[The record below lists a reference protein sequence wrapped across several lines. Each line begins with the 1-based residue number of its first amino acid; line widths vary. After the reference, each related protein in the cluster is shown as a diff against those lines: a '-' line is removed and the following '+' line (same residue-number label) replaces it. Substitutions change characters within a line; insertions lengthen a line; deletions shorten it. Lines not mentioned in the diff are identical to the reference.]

1 MFEDSKVK
9 KSKICKS
16 KKHNRSKSS
25 SDAIT
30 NDGATIEVMHSA
42 ARMIEELSKV

>member
-1 MFEDSKVK
+1 MDKMIKE
-9 KSKICKS
+9 
-16 KKHNRSKSS
+16 SKSEV
-25 SDAIT
+25 T